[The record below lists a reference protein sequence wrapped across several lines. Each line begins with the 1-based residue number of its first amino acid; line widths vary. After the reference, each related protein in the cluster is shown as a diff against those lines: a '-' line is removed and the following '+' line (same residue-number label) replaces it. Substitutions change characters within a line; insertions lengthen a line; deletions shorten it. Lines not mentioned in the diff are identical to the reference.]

1 MVMIIDAHAHIGFSG
16 AIIADPASLVMSMR
30 KAGIDQAMV
39 FAGRINGCSTAD
51 LLEAL
56 APYRGT
62 LHAVGSLTAGGGKR
76 PSVAQVE
83 EWLASGAIRGLK
95 FYPGYEYFFPQDEWL
110 SPFLGLLEKYRRPA
124 IFHSGD
130 TYSRVHVAKLK
141 YAHPLHI
148 DEVAVEHPQLRI
160 VLAHLGYPWIVDAA
174 EVLYKNK
181 NVYAD
186 CSGFVYGAFSP
197 AHRTH
202 FRACWKEFV
211 RISSAPERI
220 LFGSD
225 WPISDQSSYVRTM
238 RQIAGVKAEPFYSKN
253 AVELFGLDDSRT

>member
-1 MVMIIDAHAHIGFSG
+1 MIVDAHTHIGFSG

-30 KAGIDQAMV
+30 KAGIDKAMV

-51 LLEAL
+51 LLDAI

-62 LHAVGSLTAGGGKR
+62 LYPVGSLTAGKGKR
-76 PSVAQVE
+76 PSAAQVE
-83 EWLASGAIRGLK
+83 EWLASGAIHGLK
-95 FYPGYEYFFPQDEWL
+95 FYPGYEYFYPQDAWL
-110 SPFLGLLEKYRRPA
+110 SPILELLAKYRRPA

-148 DEVAVEHPQLRI
+148 DEVAVEHPQLRV

-174 EVLYKNK
+174 EVVYKNK

-197 AHRTH
+197 EQRAH
-202 FRACWKEFV
+202 FRECWKEFV
-211 RISSAPERI
+211 RVSAAPERI

-238 RQIAGVKAEPFYSKN
+238 RQLAAGASKPFFSKN
-253 AVELFGLDDSRT
+253 AVELFGLDA